1 MRAWRG
7 QAGWTK
13 STRGGGGGGGG
24 FVRFWVAGV
33 ELTVG
38 PYWLLAPTG

>member
-13 STRGGGGGGGG
+13 STRGGGGRGA
-24 FVRFWVAGV
+24 FVRFWVAEV

-38 PYWLLAPTG
+38 PYWLLAPNG